1 MPWERSISLQ
11 RLRRC
16 SGPDDFS
23 NTPPYDGHVTRCCV
37 VEWLINHAYV
47 EGDTAAMSVAVLG
60 PVKAAPPEFE
70 SGVSLEC
77 RPPLVRKDRNPIV
90 KTFVNLSFKNGHEVQ
105 EFEERAWLYLGSG
118 RQAGQIAC
126 GWRTHD
132 DEFRR
137 LKSNLIVPLN
147 LNQKT
152 SRPKPPSDV
161 GDQDIVH

>member
-1 MPWERSISLQ
+1 MPWPEDNRLPWIQWHGRQVLCRCHHRYLRAMPWERSISLQ

-77 RPPLVRKDRNPIV
+77 RPPLVRKDRN
-90 KTFVNLSFKNGHEVQ
+90 
-105 EFEERAWLYLGSG
+105 
-118 RQAGQIAC
+118 
-126 GWRTHD
+126 
-132 DEFRR
+132 
-137 LKSNLIVPLN
+137 
-147 LNQKT
+147 
-152 SRPKPPSDV
+152 
-161 GDQDIVH
+161 QDIRQFVLQESTRGARVRRKGKMISWIR